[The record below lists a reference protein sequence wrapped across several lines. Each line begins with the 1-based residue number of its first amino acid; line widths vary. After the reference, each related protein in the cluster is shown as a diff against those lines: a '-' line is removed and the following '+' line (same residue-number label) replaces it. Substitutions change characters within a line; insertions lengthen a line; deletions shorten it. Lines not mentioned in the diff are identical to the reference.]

1 MRTPDCN
8 CIRPLFTSDKEE
20 FLLIGS
26 VAEIEVCYTSYAPSN
41 TEFKIKKVRGPLRY
55 CPSCGKRYLE
65 EVK

>member
-8 CIRPLFTSDKEE
+8 CIRPLFASTDEK

-26 VAEIEVCYTSYAPSN
+26 FAEVEVCYTSDAPSN
-41 TEFKIKKVRGPLRY
+41 NEFKTKRVRIPLRY